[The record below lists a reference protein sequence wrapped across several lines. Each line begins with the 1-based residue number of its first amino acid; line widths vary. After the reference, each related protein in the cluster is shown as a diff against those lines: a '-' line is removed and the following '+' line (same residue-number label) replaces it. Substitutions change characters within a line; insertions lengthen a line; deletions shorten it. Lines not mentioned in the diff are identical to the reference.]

1 MQKVGLGIVEEWE
14 SRNTRLEAAW
24 VYANGGFTKDEA
36 IALASKDV
44 AELLGL
50 KDGVEGAAVEESWVA
65 YEGDFFGMSGRVR
78 AVSAAG
84 RDTVDLF

>member
-1 MQKVGLGIVEEWE
+1 MQKVGLGIHEEWE

-24 VYANGGFTKDEA
+24 VYANGGFTKEEA
-36 IALASKDV
+36 IALASKNV
-44 AELLGL
+44 AELLGM
-50 KDGVEGAAVEESWVA
+50 KDGVQGLEADSWVA

-84 RDTVDLF
+84 REIVDLF